1 VRELGDQGVL
11 RLGREI
17 LEDCVETD
25 TGSLDRI
32 DVIRTPGDSSKIIG
46 KLLLDVP
53 FRGAYAPP
61 AHGIDRAHMLR
72 LLARGLTS
80 VLGQSSSSQ
89 SEKIRFR

>member
-1 VRELGDQGVL
+1 MRELGDQGVL

-17 LEDCVETD
+17 LEDCVETN

-32 DVIRTPGDSSKIIG
+32 DVISTPSGSSKIIG
-46 KLLLDVP
+46 KLLDVP

-80 VLGQSSSSQ
+80 VLGQNSSSQ